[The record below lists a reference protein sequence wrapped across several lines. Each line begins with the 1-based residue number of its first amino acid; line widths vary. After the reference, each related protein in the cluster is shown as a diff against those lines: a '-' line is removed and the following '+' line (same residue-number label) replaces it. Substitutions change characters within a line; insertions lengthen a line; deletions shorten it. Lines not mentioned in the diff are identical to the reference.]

1 MLSLAVLFHAKLH
14 TCYKCQTDHFCHV
27 VSGSANPHGASTSG
41 ASTSKQPWP
50 EEELTPVDLDDEE
63 LEAYAEECAQR
74 AALADF
80 DDIPEEELFS
90 WSDFE
95 EPDGLSEQT
104 QFDGYYMD
112 IA

>member
-1 MLSLAVLFHAKLH
+1 MFLPLERFILVTSPQADSF
-14 TCYKCQTDHFCHV
+14 YFCHA
-27 VSGSANPHGASTSG
+27 VSSSHGAT
-41 ASTSKQPWP
+41 TLPQ

-63 LEAYAEECAQR
+63 LAAYAEEC

-95 EPDGLSEQT
+95 EPD
-104 QFDGYYMD
+104 DNMD
-112 IA
+112 VA

>member
-1 MLSLAVLFHAKLH
+1 MGTRTSRCVLILPKGPYLLQVPKLILFLCYAVSRSASLH
-14 TCYKCQTDHFCHV
+14 
-27 VSGSANPHGASTSG
+27 STTM
-41 ASTSKQPWP
+41 APREVEQQQQ
-50 EEELTPVDLDDEE
+50 LTPIDLDDEE
-63 LEAYAEECAQR
+63 LAAYAEEC

-95 EPDGLSEQT
+95 EPDDEH
-104 QFDGYYMD
+104 GYDMD